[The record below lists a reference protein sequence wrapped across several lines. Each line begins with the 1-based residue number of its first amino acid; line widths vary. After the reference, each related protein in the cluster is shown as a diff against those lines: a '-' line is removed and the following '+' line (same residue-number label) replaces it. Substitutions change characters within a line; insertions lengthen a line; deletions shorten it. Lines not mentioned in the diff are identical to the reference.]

1 MTSCWIIFL
10 SVHLSTLI
18 HTQNL
23 VVLGQKCD
31 NGHKKGHHCCTNYA
45 FIEGTCKPCIGT
57 FGDNCSGGPCKG
69 DYYGFG
75 CLSKCNCLPHQQC
88 DRIKGCTNLTVE
100 KETPSD
106 GAVYS
111 ECNIAISFLSILLVI
126 SVGLNILLKCRMSSR
141 CICLS
146 DQAIAQEHTGQ
157 ENYDNLSD
165 TKATHLYTTMT
176 ITK

>member
-1 MTSCWIIFL
+1 MHTAKR
-10 SVHLSTLI
+10 TLI
-18 HTQNL
+18 IMCNSNEHINL
-23 VVLGQKCD
+23 KV
-31 NGHKKGHHCCTNYA
+31 TNRYIDV
-45 FIEGTCKPCIGT
+45 FL
-57 FGDNCSGGPCKG
+57 F
-69 DYYGFG
+69 FF
-75 CLSKCNCLPHQQC
+75 L
-88 DRIKGCTNLTVE
+88 E